1 MKWVILSWII
11 NPLRAYPKN
20 GQTHPNNS
28 SAKAFV
34 GLVLKELNLDAS
46 HILNYLLKF
55 NNTNTI
61 ARCEISSKLI
71 IKTPQRRQSRRSGVF
86 IVNLEHF

>member
-61 ARCEISSKLI
+61 ASSKSI

>member
-28 SAKAFV
+28 SAKPTNCLSVFDDFV
-34 GLVLKELNLDAS
+34 ELVLKELNLNAS

-55 NNTNTI
+55 NNTNT
-61 ARCEISSKLI
+61 SK
-71 IKTPQRRQSRRSGVF
+71 V
-86 IVNLEHF
+86 